1 MVFRKC
7 RFLQLLKEKGEL
19 TLKNSSAKDKQKYE
33 ELEYYEYLL
42 QENILWQDRN
52 RYTQILEDFVDG
64 RITIEE
70 LDEQICELRI
80 SCLKSS
86 KELVNNLEKTVLTNF
101 ESDSI
106 TINYNQKSRGFSDL
120 LQDLSFEL
128 DLYDPNVSY
137 EENLNFPDKIVFG
150 MSKEF
155 FRLNVK
161 EFFLPKM
168 KEY

>member
-1 MVFRKC
+1 MFIEIPDLLTAAQTK
-7 RFLQLLKEKGEL
+7 QLRDIAAAA
-19 TLKNSSAKDKQKYE
+19 N
-33 ELEYYEYLL
+33 
-42 QENILWQDRN
+42 
-52 RYTQILEDFVDG
+52 FVDG

-106 TINYNQKSRGFSDL
+106 TINDNQKSRGLSDL

-168 KEY
+168 NEASLFQSLRNNLGEQLKEKERKGKKKKNP